1 MGKQAVAAFNDK
13 YHDGE
18 FADPANTDPREE
30 AAKAAAKKKWVMKV
44 WWPLLIAS
52 LIALWVIVPW
62 PTLNSGLITKS
73 HSKYKYFKKSP
84 RTLPVPEFFEL
95 SAKSFKNM
103 HNLTTEKFAWTESHR
118 LWTPSDALWTY
129 KWHIKNK

>member
-30 AAKAAAKKKWVMKV
+30 AAKEAAKKKWVMMV
-44 WWPLLIAS
+44 YWPLLIAS

-62 PTLNSGLITKS
+62 PIENQG
-73 HSKYKYFKKSP
+73 
-84 RTLPVPEFFEL
+84 
-95 SAKSFKNM
+95 
-103 HNLTTEKFAWTESHR
+103 W
-118 LWTPSDALWTY
+118 
-129 KWHIKNK
+129 